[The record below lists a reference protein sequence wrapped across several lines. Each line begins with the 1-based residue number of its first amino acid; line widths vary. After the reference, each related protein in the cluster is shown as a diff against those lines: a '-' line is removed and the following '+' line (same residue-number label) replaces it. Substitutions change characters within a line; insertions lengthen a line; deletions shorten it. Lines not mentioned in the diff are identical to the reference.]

1 MPTPP
6 DQLQELKDQLLMASL
21 PHIVFDGWSK
31 SSLNAGSISI
41 GKEIGYPY
49 SLFSDPVKE
58 MVAHFSNWADREML
72 KKLDAID
79 LQSLKIRQRI
89 ATSVRYRLESL
100 ADHEEAVARSLF
112 YLSPRSLYETVDL
125 IWRTAG
131 DTSVDFNFYTKRML
145 LSAVLTSTTACW
157 LADKSEGHND
167 TWDFLDRR
175 IEDVMQIPKL
185 NAFFQSKVEKCFGSI
200 RGRFS

>member
-1 MPTPP
+1 MPSPP

>member
-1 MPTPP
+1 MPSPP

-31 SSLNAGSISI
+31 TSLKAGSISL

-79 LQSLKIRQRI
+79 LQNLKIRQRI

>member
-21 PHIVFDGWSK
+21 PHIVFDGWGK
-31 SSLNAGSISI
+31 GSLNAGSISL
-41 GKEIGYPY
+41 GKETGYPY

-72 KKLDAID
+72 KKLDAVD

-89 ATSVRYRLESL
+89 ATSVRYRLEIL

-125 IWRTAG
+125 IWRAAG

-145 LSAVLTSTTACW
+145 LSAVLTSTTICW
-157 LADKSEGHND
+157 LADKSDRHNE
-167 TWDFLDRR
+167 TWTFLDRR
-175 IEDVMQIPKL
+175 IENVLQIPKL
-185 NAFFQSKVEKCFGSI
+185 NALFQSKVEKFFGSI
-200 RGRFS
+200 REKFS

>member
-6 DQLQELKDQLLMASL
+6 NKLQELKDQLLIASL

-31 SSLNAGSISI
+31 GSLNAGSISL

-89 ATSVRYRLESL
+89 ATSVRCRLESL

-125 IWRTAG
+125 IWRNAG

-145 LSAVLTSTTACW
+145 LSAVLTSTTTCW
-157 LADKSEGHND
+157 LADKSDGYNE
-167 TWDFLDRR
+167 TWAFLDRR
-175 IEDVMQIPKL
+175 IEDVMRIPKL
-185 NAFFQSKVEKCFGSI
+185 NAFFQSTVDKYFGSI
-200 RGRFS
+200 KRRFS

>member
-6 DQLQELKDQLLMASL
+6 NKLQELKDQLLIASL

-31 SSLNAGSISI
+31 SSLNAGSISL

-49 SLFSDPVKE
+49 SLFSDPTKE

-72 KKLDAID
+72 KKLNTID
-79 LQSLKIRQRI
+79 LQSLKIRKRI

-100 ADHEEAVARSLF
+100 ADHQEAVARSLF
-112 YLSPRSLYETVDL
+112 YLSPRSIYETVDL
-125 IWRTAG
+125 IWRNAG

-145 LSAVLTSTTACW
+145 LSAVLTSTTTCW
-157 LADKSEGHND
+157 LADKSDGYNE
-167 TWDFLDRR
+167 TWAFLDRR
-175 IEDVMQIPKL
+175 IEDVMRIPKL
-185 NAFFQSKVEKCFGSI
+185 NAFFQSTVDKYFGSI
-200 RGRFS
+200 KRRFS

>member
-1 MPTPP
+1 
-6 DQLQELKDQLLMASL
+6 
-21 PHIVFDGWSK
+21 
-31 SSLNAGSISI
+31 
-41 GKEIGYPY
+41 
-49 SLFSDPVKE
+49 

-79 LQSLKIRQRI
+79 LQSLTIRQRI
-89 ATSVRYRLESL
+89 ATSVRCRLESL

-131 DTSVDFNFYTKRML
+131 DTSVDFNFYTKRIL
-145 LSAVLTSTTACW
+145 LSAVLTSTTTCW

-175 IEDVMQIPKL
+175 IEGVMQIPKL
-185 NAFFQSKVEKCFGSI
+185 NAFFQSKVGKCFGSI

>member
-31 SSLNAGSISI
+31 GSLNAGSISI

-100 ADHEEAVARSLF
+100 ADHQEAVARSLF

-200 RGRFS
+200 RGRFN

>member
-21 PHIVFDGWSK
+21 PHIVFDGWGK
-31 SSLNAGSISI
+31 GSLNAGSISL
-41 GKEIGYPY
+41 GKETGYPY

-89 ATSVRYRLESL
+89 ATSVRYRLEIL

-145 LSAVLTSTTACW
+145 LSAVLTSTTICW
-157 LADKSEGHND
+157 LADKSDGHNE
-167 TWDFLDRR
+167 TWTFLDRR
-175 IEDVMQIPKL
+175 IENVLQIPKL
-185 NAFFQSKVEKCFGSI
+185 NALFQSKVEKFFGSI
-200 RGRFS
+200 REKFS

>member
-1 MPTPP
+1 MPSPP

-72 KKLDAID
+72 KKLDAVD

>member
-21 PHIVFDGWSK
+21 PHIAFDGWSK
-31 SSLNAGSISI
+31 NSLNAGSISL

-49 SLFSDPVKE
+49 SLFSNPVKE

-89 ATSVRYRLESL
+89 ATSVRYRLEIL

-145 LSAVLTSTTACW
+145 LSAVLTSTTICW
-157 LADKSEGHND
+157 LADKSDGHNE
-167 TWDFLDRR
+167 TWTFLDRR
-175 IEDVMQIPKL
+175 IENVLQIPKL
-185 NAFFQSKVEKCFGSI
+185 NALFQSKVEKCFRSI
-200 RGRFS
+200 RGKFS

>member
-21 PHIVFDGWSK
+21 PHIVFDGWGK
-31 SSLNAGSISI
+31 GSLHAGSISL

-72 KKLDAID
+72 KKLEAID
-79 LQSLKIRQRI
+79 LKSLKIRQRI

-112 YLSPRSLYETVDL
+112 YLSPRTLYETVDL

-157 LADKSEGHND
+157 LADKSEGHNV

-185 NAFFQSKVEKCFGSI
+185 NAFFQSKIEKCFGSI
-200 RGRFS
+200 SGRFN

>member
-21 PHIVFDGWSK
+21 PHIVFDGWGK
-31 SSLNAGSISI
+31 GSLNAGSISL

-89 ATSVRYRLESL
+89 ATSVKCRLESL
-100 ADHEEAVARSLF
+100 ADHEEAVS
-112 YLSPRSLYETVDL
+112 
-125 IWRTAG
+125 
-131 DTSVDFNFYTKRML
+131 YTR
-145 LSAVLTSTTACW
+145 LTLPT
-157 LADKSEGHND
+157 
-167 TWDFLDRR
+167 R
-175 IEDVMQIPKL
+175 
-185 NAFFQSKVEKCFGSI
+185 
-200 RGRFS
+200 

>member
-1 MPTPP
+1 MPSPP

-31 SSLNAGSISI
+31 TSLKAGSISL

-72 KKLDAID
+72 KKLDAIE

-89 ATSVRYRLESL
+89 AASVRYRLESL

>member
-1 MPTPP
+1 
-6 DQLQELKDQLLMASL
+6 
-21 PHIVFDGWSK
+21 
-31 SSLNAGSISI
+31 
-41 GKEIGYPY
+41 
-49 SLFSDPVKE
+49 

-79 LQSLKIRQRI
+79 LQNLKIRQRI

-100 ADHEEAVARSLF
+100 ADHQEAVARSLF

-131 DTSVDFNFYTKRML
+131 DTSVDFNFYTKRIL
-145 LSAVLTSTTACW
+145 LTAVLTSTTTCW

-185 NAFFQSKVEKCFGSI
+185 NAFFQSKIGECFGSI
-200 RGRFS
+200 RERFS

>member
-1 MPTPP
+1 MPSPP

-185 NAFFQSKVEKCFGSI
+185 NAFFKSKVEKCFGSI

>member
-1 MPTPP
+1 MPSPP

-31 SSLNAGSISI
+31 GSLNAGSISI

-72 KKLDAID
+72 KKLDAVD

-89 ATSVRYRLESL
+89 TTSVRYRLESL
-100 ADHEEAVARSLF
+100 ADHEEAVSRLHRVGAHIVVM
-112 YLSPRSLYETVDL
+112 PEIV
-125 IWRTAG
+125 G
-131 DTSVDFNFYTKRML
+131 GKQ
-145 LSAVLTSTTACW
+145 
-157 LADKSEGHND
+157 LANAILEMDKSEE
-167 TWDFLDRR
+167 L
-175 IEDVMQIPKL
+175 
-185 NAFFQSKVEKCFGSI
+185 SSI
-200 RGRFS
+200 SAKPIRKG

>member
-1 MPTPP
+1 MPSPP

-200 RGRFS
+200 RGRFN

>member
-1 MPTPP
+1 MPSPP

-31 SSLNAGSISI
+31 GSLNAGSISI
-41 GKEIGYPY
+41 GIEIGYPY

-145 LSAVLTSTTACW
+145 LSAVLTSTTACC

>member
-21 PHIVFDGWSK
+21 PHIVFDGWGK
-31 SSLNAGSISI
+31 GSLNAGSISL

-89 ATSVRYRLESL
+89 ATSVKCRLESL

-145 LSAVLTSTTACW
+145 LSAVLTSTTTCW

-185 NAFFQSKVEKCFGSI
+185 NAFFQSKMYRSNPYLTQ
-200 RGRFS
+200 RF